1 MSSGHCP
8 RPGYLLCLNNVL
20 WNYPWSFQFP
30 NLVVQ
35 FTIPFIWIF
44 PRVAFPP
51 SPGGGAGPSNAG
63 DDPGQSRLPGHPS
76 SFPGP
81 VSSGPSSSIFSSR
94 TKDVLTRFSAVPSYR
109 LIPQLSVIFT
119 TMSLA
124 SKVLYFTQS
133 SLPIELPL
141 RRSRLKLLYLIGPSI
156 LQDSQ
161 TSPFIQKYLQTEVF
175 LRQANLNIFLSVHQ
189 KVKTACRLTSGW
201 GYLSQL
207 NWIRI
212 SKNWMS
218 GATFTFPDL
227 YLYSSQFNWTRLSK
241 KIECLSTWA
250 LGQSASYVTNTRWPV
265 FDSQTEASECTLFGK
280 AFVWHFW
287 EDDLK
292 ILTPPERS
300 NELIS
305 QPINLENF
313 FHLGH
318 YHHHHVMSLLQPSS

>member
-35 FTIPFIWIF
+35 FTIPFILIF

-51 SPGGGAGPSNAG
+51 SPGSGAGPSNAG
-63 DDPGQSRLPGHPS
+63 EDPGQSRLPGHPS

-81 VSSGPSSSIFSSR
+81 VSSGPSSSILSSR

-201 GYLSQL
+201 GYLIGSESQ
-207 NWIRI
+207 
-212 SKNWMS
+212 
-218 GATFTFPDL
+218 
-227 YLYSSQFNWTRLSK
+227 
-241 KIECLSTWA
+241 KIECLGPLILFPIYICIHPNLIGPDSPKKLNVWP
-250 LGQSASYVTNTRWPV
+250 LGHLARLPHLSRTLGDQSSIHKQRPLNMY
-265 FDSQTEASECTLFGK
+265 
-280 AFVWHFW
+280 FVW
-287 EDDLK
+287 E
-292 ILTPPERS
+292 S
-300 NELIS
+300 NRICVA
-305 QPINLENF
+305 F
-313 FHLGH
+313 LGGW
-318 YHHHHVMSLLQPSS
+318 S